1 MVKMFWSEE
10 SLTQKLADQE
20 IVRMVSWEEKNGYGV
35 DVGAQEIAE
44 IAKDFYGLDATVYYD
59 TEVNTEHIKKILS
72 DGSPMIIPAAGEI
85 LANPN
90 YTGSGPPYHMIVL
103 IGFNDSGFISHDP
116 GTSFGASYEY
126 SYETIENAIHD
137 WTGSKSTVEE
147 GRKAIVVLQPSE

>member
-1 MVKMFWSEE
+1 
-10 SLTQKLADQE
+10 
-20 IVRMVSWEEKNGYGV
+20 
-35 DVGAQEIAE
+35 
-44 IAKDFYGLDATVYYD
+44 
-59 TEVNTEHIKKILS
+59 
-72 DGSPMIIPAAGEI
+72 MIIPAAGEI